1 MATELSD
8 SRSGVR
14 FEADENP
21 PLPLTFGLGLQL
33 AVLAIGGIVLTPAII
48 VRAAGG
54 SDAFLAWAVF
64 AAVAVSGLTTVLQAV
79 RVGRI
84 GAGYVLLMGTSGAFI
99 AVSIT
104 AIVEGGPAMLA
115 TLIVISSL
123 FQFAL
128 STRLS
133 LFRRI
138 LTPTVVGT
146 VIMLIAVTV
155 MPIAFD
161 MLKTQSDG
169 APAIAPAVISAVTLF
184 VILGIAL
191 KATGALR
198 LWAPVIG
205 VIAGS
210 MTAGYFGMYDTPRIA
225 EAAWI
230 GIPEFAWPGFDLHF
244 GPVFWKL
251 LPAFV
256 FVTLVGAMETIGDA
270 SAIQGVSWRQPRAVD
285 FRAVQGAVAADGVG
299 NLLSG
304 LGGTV
309 PNTTYSSSVAV
320 TELTGVAA
328 RGVGVAIGCIFVVL
342 AFLPKALA
350 VILAIPDAV
359 VAAFL
364 VVILSMLFAVG
375 MKMVVQAGLDY
386 RTGLIAGVSFWMGVG
401 FQNGLIFPQYVSAF
415 AGGLLENGMTAGGL
429 TAVLMTLFL
438 ELAAP
443 RRRRVE
449 TAFDLQALPVIREF
463 LADFATRNGLQ
474 PEAAGRLD
482 AAGEE
487 TMLTLLRENEG
498 GGEPAPRR
506 LRLTAHREAGGVVL
520 EFVATGGE
528 ENIEDRIALLGE
540 GAAAGE
546 QIEHE
551 VSLRLLRHLASSVHH
566 QQYHDTDILTVRVD
580 AESRSPI

>member
-1 MATELSD
+1 MATELPD

-79 RVGRI
+79 RLGRI

-251 LPAFV
+251 LPAFI

-285 FRAVQGAVAADGVG
+285 FRAVQGAVAADGMG

-449 TAFDLQALPVIREF
+449 TAFDLQALPFIRDF

-474 PEAAGRLD
+474 PETAGRLD

>member
-79 RVGRI
+79 RLGRI

-161 MLKTQSDG
+161 MLKTRSDG
-169 APAIAPAVISAVTLF
+169 APAIAPAVISTVTLF

-474 PEAAGRLD
+474 PETAGRLD

-498 GGEPAPRR
+498 GAAPAPRR

>member
-1 MATELSD
+1 MTNDRSAAH
-8 SRSGVR
+8 SGVR
-14 FEADENP
+14 FDADEKP
-21 PLPLTFGLGLQL
+21 PLPLTIGLGLQL
-33 AVLAIGGIVLTPAII
+33 GVLAIGGIVLTPAII

-54 SDAFLAWAVF
+54 SDVFLNWAVF
-64 AAVAVSGLTTVLQAV
+64 AAVAVSGITTVLQAV
-79 RVGRI
+79 RLGRL
-84 GAGYVLLMGTSGAFI
+84 GAGFVLLMGTSGAFI

-104 AIVEGGPAMLA
+104 AIAEGGPAMLA
-115 TLIVISSL
+115 TLVVLSSL

-133 LFRRI
+133 IFRRI

-161 MLKTQSDG
+161 MLKTMPEG
-169 APAIAPAVISAVTLF
+169 VPEKAPILVASVTL
-184 VILGIAL
+184 VAILGIAL
-191 KATGALR
+191 KAKGTPR

-205 VIAGS
+205 VVTGS
-210 MTAGYFGMYDTPRIA
+210 ITAGYFGMYDTGLVA
-225 EAAWI
+225 NADWV
-230 GIPEFAWPGFDLHF
+230 GIPEVAWPGLDLDF
-244 GPVFWKL
+244 GPVFWTL

-270 SAIQGVSWRQPRAVD
+270 TAIQGVSWRQPRAVD
-285 FRAVQGAVAADGVG
+285 FRAVQGAVAADGMG

-304 LGGTV
+304 LAGTV
-309 PNTTYSSSVAV
+309 PNTTYSSSIAV

-328 RGVGVAIGCIFVVL
+328 RVVGVAIGCVFVVL
-342 AFLPKALA
+342 ALVPKALA

-364 VVILSMLFAVG
+364 TVLLAMLFSVG
-375 MKMVVQAGLDY
+375 MRMVVHAGLDY

-401 FQNGLIFPQYVSAF
+401 FQNGLIFPELVTAF

-438 ELAAP
+438 ELTAP
-443 RRRRVE
+443 RRRRIE
-449 TAFDLQALPVIREF
+449 TAFNVQALAAIREF
-463 LADFATRNGLQ
+463 IADFAAANHL
-474 PEAAGRLD
+474 EAATADRLD

-487 TMLTLLRENEG
+487 VLLTLLRENEG
-498 GGEPAPRR
+498 AAEPVARR
-506 LRLTAHREAGGVVL
+506 VRLTAHREAGGTVL

-528 ENIEDRIALLGE
+528 GNIEDKMALLGE
-540 GAAAGE
+540 GAAGD

-566 QQYHDTDILTVRVD
+566 QQYHDTNILTVRID
-580 AESRSPI
+580 AESLSPL

>member
-285 FRAVQGAVAADGVG
+285 FRAVQGAVAADGMG

-443 RRRRVE
+443 RRHRVE
-449 TAFDLQALPVIREF
+449 TAFDLQALPVIRDF

-474 PEAAGRLD
+474 PETAGRLD